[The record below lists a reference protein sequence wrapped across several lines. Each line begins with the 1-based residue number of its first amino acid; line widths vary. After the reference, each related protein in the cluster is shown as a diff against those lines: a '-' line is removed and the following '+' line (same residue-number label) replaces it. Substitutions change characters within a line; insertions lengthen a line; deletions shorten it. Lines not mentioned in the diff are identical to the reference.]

1 MTLKTQQ
8 VFNVSCKHN
17 RAHTPGSCEFFSCS
31 SGPNSWL
38 LLPSVGPLMDLQSV
52 SAVVLDGGALVTSS
66 SFILTWWGLP
76 ERLRLRLPL
85 RWPRCLLL
93 RGLGLRDLIFMTTV
107 LSSSEVTSELSEE
120 LVSSPEVGSRIW
132 RQMEKSV
139 SKSGKREIKRVQM
152 QMRTPKERA
161 FGCFHVKQAVGCNY
175 LKWLCYTHNAAHVVA
190 IVTQDK
196 VSWAFRQFLVSKGYL
211 EISR

>member
-38 LLPSVGPLMDLQSV
+38 LLPSVGPLMDLHSV
-52 SAVVLDGGALVTSS
+52 SAVVLDGGALVTST

-85 RWPRCLLL
+85 RWPQCLLL

-152 QMRTPKERA
+152 QMRTPK
-161 FGCFHVKQAVGCNY
+161 Y
-175 LKWLCYTHNAAHVVA
+175 
-190 IVTQDK
+190 
-196 VSWAFRQFLVSKGYL
+196 
-211 EISR
+211 